1 MKTCLSQR
9 MTGQEN
15 VLDRKLKTGVFE
27 EVIFEPKHKGE
38 KAAGPIW
45 AKQGELKGLKLNMI
59 LS

>member
-1 MKTCLSQR
+1 MKSCLLQR

-27 EVIFEPKHKGE
+27 KVVFEPKHKAE
-38 KAAGPIW
+38 KAAGQIW

-59 LS
+59 FS